1 MGVQEDIALLERQI
15 RDLKVKYEQY
25 FAGIEKRE
33 PVKEREAVAKLVR
46 QYSGVTLTNTG
57 QAFRVNQL
65 TASFSALNAYW
76 ARVVQQIEEGTY
88 SRDRFKLQLKE
99 KQRKEK
105 DGGKP
110 AGAAEAAPEAAPK
123 VARFKDG
130 VEPGGRELQTL
141 YQQLLAAKKQTGETV
156 AGLKPE
162 SLAAVIKQQL
172 PQITKK
178 FNAKAVEFRVV
189 VEGGKAKLKAT
200 PK

>member
-15 RDLKVKYEQY
+15 RDLKVRYEQY

-33 PVKEREAVAKLVR
+33 PLKEREAVARLVR

-57 QAFRVNQL
+57 QAFRMNQI

-76 ARVVQQIEEGTY
+76 SRTVQQIEEGSY

-99 KQRKEK
+99 KQRKEQE
-105 DGGKP
+105 P
-110 AGAAEAAPEAAPK
+110 ANGARPPAAEEAPR

-130 VEPGGRELQTL
+130 AEPGGRELQAL

-162 SLAAVIKQQL
+162 SLAAVIKQQI
-172 PQITKK
+172 PQIAKR
-178 FNAKAVEFRVV
+178 FNAKMVEFRVV

-200 PK
+200 PR

>member
-110 AGAAEAAPEAAPK
+110 AGAAEAAPK